1 MLEKSAS
8 LGSLRGKLPTAESG
22 QTCSTACIMERT
34 KRTLRSPAGLGHE
47 LHSSSKSSS
56 PKLNNAIPFFPLSV
70 CLSDCPPSCAV
81 LGADLHRKCSRGGDG
96 RQGLH
101 HHLWG
106 PRGHRGAVPG
116 QVREP
121 HQQVRERNGR
131 RGPQLTPPLSSG
143 PLFRGP
149 APLGPGGCL
158 GPLWDVIDPWD
169 GICPRHPPRASGPS
183 LSAYAQALGPV

>member
-1 MLEKSAS
+1 
-8 LGSLRGKLPTAESG
+8 
-22 QTCSTACIMERT
+22 MEQT
-34 KRTLRSPAGLGHE
+34 KRTLRSPAGLGHK
-47 LHSSSKSSS
+47 LNSAYKSSS

-81 LGADLHRKCSRGGDG
+81 LGADLHRKCSRGGDR

-121 HQQVRERNGR
+121 HQQVRERKGK
-131 RGPQLTPPLSSG
+131 RGPHVTPPPPRETACHACTPWSLHA
-143 PLFRGP
+143 PAVTHGP
-149 APLGPGGCL
+149 AF
-158 GPLWDVIDPWD
+158 
-169 GICPRHPPRASGPS
+169 PPEGDQYQCQILLNSS
-183 LSAYAQALGPV
+183 